1 MPTKTA
7 KRAYDSS
14 RRTRQ
19 AAQTREE
26 VVRAGLERFAATG
39 WAGTTLADIA
49 EAAGVSVE
57 TIYKGF
63 GSKKGLLR
71 EAMGAGVVG
80 DSKPIPYAERPEF
93 RALGEGS
100 PDERIARGCAV
111 MATIHE
117 RSAGVWQAIV
127 EASGADAEVATWR
140 LEMEQ
145 AR

>member
-19 AAQTREE
+19 AAQTRDE
-26 VVRAGLERFAATG
+26 VLRAGTACFAETG

-49 EAAGVSVE
+49 QAAGVSVE

-71 EAMGAGVVG
+71 AAMEVGVVG
-80 DSKPIPYAERPEF
+80 DAEPIPYAERPEF

-100 PDERIARGCAV
+100 REERIVRGCALV
-111 MATIHE
+111 ATIHE

-127 EASGADAEVATWR
+127 EA
-140 LEMEQ
+140 
-145 AR
+145 

>member
-1 MPTKTA
+1 MPTKIA

-19 AAQTREE
+19 AAQTRDE
-26 VVRAGLERFAATG
+26 VLRAGMARFGETG

-71 EAMGAGVVG
+71 QAMGVAVVG
-80 DSKPIPYAERPEF
+80 DSETIPFAERPELN
-93 RALGEGS
+93 ALGEGP
-100 PDERIARGCAV
+100 PDERIAKGCALV
-111 MATIHE
+111 ATIHA

-127 EASGADAEVATWR
+127 EASGADPEIAAWR
-140 LEMEQ
+140 
-145 AR
+145 